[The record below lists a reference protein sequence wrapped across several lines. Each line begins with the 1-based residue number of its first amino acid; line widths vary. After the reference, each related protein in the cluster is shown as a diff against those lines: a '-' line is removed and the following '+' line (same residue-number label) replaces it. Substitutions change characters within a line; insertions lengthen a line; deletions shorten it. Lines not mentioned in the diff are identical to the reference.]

1 MEEYNFINLGSGIPQ
16 IQDKI
21 LVLKNNQLDNWQ
33 IARISL
39 SKRSYNFPKSKQT
52 LIEDY
57 HGLKIPAI
65 GKEFSRYYDRDA
77 EGHLPLRY
85 EGEKAKI

>member
-1 MEEYNFINLGSGIPQ
+1 LEEYNFINLASGIPQ
-16 IQDKI
+16 TQDKI
-21 LVLKNNQLDNWQ
+21 LALKNIHLDNWQ

-39 SKRSYNFPKSKQT
+39 SKRSYIFPKSKPA
-52 LIEDY
+52 LNEDY

-77 EGHLPLRY
+77 
-85 EGEKAKI
+85 